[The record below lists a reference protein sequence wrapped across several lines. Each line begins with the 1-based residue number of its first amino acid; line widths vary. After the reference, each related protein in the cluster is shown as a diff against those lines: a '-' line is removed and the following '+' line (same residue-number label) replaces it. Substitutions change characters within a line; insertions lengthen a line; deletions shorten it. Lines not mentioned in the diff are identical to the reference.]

1 MDPEECNGCRGYI
14 RESLQNSN
22 HAYVQWSLKWHLN
35 KMLNKSVQTQLKEK
49 LKMFQDNRI
58 EIEWLNKTETEIKL
72 EIENLWW
79 QTKPSEVRITSTLND
94 IEKRISGLED
104 KTEEMDSSIKTML
117 FLEIPSI
124 KHLWNLG
131 YDKSPNLQIIEIEEE
146 TQVRETESIVNIRYF
161 S

>member
-35 KMLNKSVQTQLKEK
+35 KMLNKSVKTQLKEK